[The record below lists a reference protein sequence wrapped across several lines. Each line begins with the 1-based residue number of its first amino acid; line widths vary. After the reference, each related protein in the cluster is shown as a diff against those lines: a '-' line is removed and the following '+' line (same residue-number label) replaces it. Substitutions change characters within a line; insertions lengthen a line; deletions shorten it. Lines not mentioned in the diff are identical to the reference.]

1 MLFVEEKI
9 DYKILADLTP
19 LTQPYCSCLEAIKYV
34 DGKWQLIETKNN
46 YLVLGTDKSPRNTQ
60 ETLAYLEKLKQKI
73 KDEQKNIER
82 VESQLEFILTKIK

>member
-1 MLFVEEKI
+1 MEEKI
-9 DYKILADLTP
+9 DYKLLADLTP
-19 LTQPYCSCLEAIKYV
+19 LTLPYFSGLDAIKYEN
-34 DGKWQLIETKNN
+34 GEWKLIETAKS
-46 YLVLGTDKSPRNTQ
+46 YSVLGTDKSPRNTQ